1 MFIWYDFMGIII
13 SNSISPIFMKTYM
26 KGVGFMKL
34 NYAGKN
40 VEVTQALKDVTDKK
54 LGKLDKYFQKDIVGN
69 VTFSTEKNRKI
80 IEVTINL
87 PGTILRAEESS
98 DDMYASID
106 RTVDILE
113 RQIRKYKTRLQ
124 RRYQNNN
131 ETIRF
136 ENVVPL
142 PNGDDGGEKSK
153 VVKRKKFNLKPM
165 SVDEAILQMEL
176 LRHNFFVYTDA
187 ETSDVSVVYRR
198 KDGNYGLIQPEP

>member
-1 MFIWYDFMGIII
+1 
-13 SNSISPIFMKTYM
+13 M
-26 KGVGFMKL
+26 KGVGFMNL

-40 VEVTQALKDVTDKK
+40 VEVTQALKDVTEKK
-54 LGKLDKYFQKDIVGN
+54 LGKLDKYFQRDIVGN

-124 RRYQNNN
+124 KRYQNN

-142 PNGDDGGEKSK
+142 PVGDDNQKSTL
-153 VVKRKKFNLKPM
+153 VKRKRFSLKPM
-165 SVDEAILQMEL
+165 SSEEAILQMEL
-176 LRHNFFVYTDA
+176 LRHNFFVFQA
-187 ETSDVSVVYRR
+187 VSESVVIVFTIHRY
-198 KDGNYGLIQPEP
+198 KIYNHVKIFSYPYAAYSKKHFDVNNSKPS

>member
-1 MFIWYDFMGIII
+1 MR
-13 SNSISPIFMKTYM
+13 
-26 KGVGFMKL
+26 GVGFMNL
-34 NYAGKN
+34 NFAGKN
-40 VEVTQALKDVTDKK
+40 VEVTQALKDVTEKK
-54 LGKLDKYFQKDIVGN
+54 LGKLEKYFQKDIVGN

-124 RRYQNNN
+124 KRYQNN

-142 PNGDDGGEKSK
+142 PVSDETEKPSL
-153 VVKRKKFNLKPM
+153 VKRKRFTLKPM
-165 SVDEAILQMEL
+165 SSEEAILQMEL
-176 LRHNFFVYTDA
+176 LRHNFFVYQDA
-187 ETSDVSVVYRR
+187 ETEDISVVYKR
-198 KDGNYGLIQPEP
+198 KDGNYGLIQPEI

>member
-1 MFIWYDFMGIII
+1 
-13 SNSISPIFMKTYM
+13 
-26 KGVGFMKL
+26 MKL
-34 NYAGKN
+34 NFAGKN
-40 VEVTQALKDVTDKK
+40 VEVTQALRDVTEKK
-54 LGKLDKYFQKDIVGN
+54 FGKLDKYFQKDIVGN

-106 RTVDILE
+106 KTVDILE

-124 RRYQNNN
+124 KRYQNN

-136 ENVVPL
+136 ENVLPL
-142 PNGDDGGEKSK
+142 SNGDDVGEKSQ
-153 VVKRKKFNLKPM
+153 VVRRKKFNLKPM

-176 LRHNFFVYTDA
+176 LRHNFFVFIDA
-187 ETSDVSVVYRR
+187 ETSDIAIVYKR
-198 KDGNYGLIQPEP
+198 KDGNYGLIQPEY